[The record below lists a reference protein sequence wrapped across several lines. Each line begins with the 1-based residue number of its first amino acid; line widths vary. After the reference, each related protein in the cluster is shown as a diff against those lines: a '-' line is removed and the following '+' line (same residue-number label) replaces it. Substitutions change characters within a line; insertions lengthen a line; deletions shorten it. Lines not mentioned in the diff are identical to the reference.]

1 MNKKAIEEYSE
12 AVRTA
17 LKALPLSQ
25 RMAMHDERVGDYPSD
40 GKTLIESLDEVICD
54 NAACGTEVAFQE
66 LYDLIEM
73 LAHKPVKP
81 ITLTLTERQARK
93 LLRALEQHWSQLEWD
108 EEALPDEVHDV
119 MSALESL
126 GLEREIEV

>member
-1 MNKKAIEEYSE
+1 MNKKAIEDYSD
-12 AVRTA
+12 AVKTA
-17 LKALPLSQ
+17 LKALTLSQ
-25 RMAMHDERVGDYPSD
+25 RIAMHDERVGEYPSD

-54 NAACGTEVAFQE
+54 NAACGTEVALRE

-81 ITLTLTERQARK
+81 ITLTLTEREARK
-93 LLRALEQHWSQLEWD
+93 LLRALEEHWAHLLWD
-108 EEALPDEVHDV
+108 EEALPEEVHDV